1 MIDICLPSR
10 TVGFGSTQGGT
21 LENTQ
26 GMTITLPDLDFDG
39 IEVLSVRES
48 VAVPETGATSG
59 SSSSNSS
66 SCCGSSSCCSS

>member
-1 MIDICLPSR
+1 M
-10 TVGFGSTQGGT
+10 
-21 LENTQ
+21 ENTQ